1 MIERYLRHLR
11 NYVASKLIKWL
22 LIALIGYLTWVSV
35 IGTQQKA
42 EGTQLIE
49 QGKQLYNE
57 SKSVSSHNIK
67 P

>member
-49 QGKQLYNE
+49 QGK
-57 SKSVSSHNIK
+57 
-67 P
+67 